1 MNLINKNPFPFLN
14 TEDQIKETEGKT
26 LLIYKFLKTLKV
38 ILLAALFFNFSSIPE
53 ATDEWTL
60 IQTVNNVKFY
70 YQSGQCNGHTLLF
83 LKIVNDNTTEVHGH
97 WRLNIDQGTGKM
109 QFMGVLMDMKAGV
122 TKTGSCEDPGPE
134 LMIPLELQGS
144 PQLSIEANFTVQ

>member
-1 MNLINKNPFPFLN
+1 MNLIYKNPLPFLN
-14 TEDQIKETEGKT
+14 SEYQVKEPEGRT
-26 LLIYKFLKTLKV
+26 LRTYKFLKALKV

-83 LKIVNDNTTEVHGH
+83 LKIVNENTTEVHGH
-97 WRLNIDQGTGKM
+97 WRLNIDNGTDKM
-109 QFMGVLMDMKAGV
+109 QFMGVLIDLKPGV
-122 TKTGSCEDPGPE
+122 SKTGSCEDPGQN
-134 LMIPLELQGS
+134 LMIPLELLGS
-144 PQLSIEANFTVQ
+144 SQLSIELIL